1 MNMDVKTNV
10 IKRNGEEVVFDLSKI
25 VNAVKAANEEVDR
38 IHQMNEYQIVAVAD
52 NIAAQVGELP
62 HAVNVEDIQDMVERG
77 IMEMRGYEVAQKYVR
92 YRYRR
97 ELKRKSNTTDNGIL
111 SLIENI
117 NEEVTQENANK
128 NPVINSTQGN
138 YQPVIW
144 QSLTGRLRNSIHR

>member
-62 HAVNVEDIQDMVERG
+62 HAVNVEGDG
-77 IMEMRGYEVAQKYVR
+77 
-92 YRYRR
+92 
-97 ELKRKSNTTDNGIL
+97 
-111 SLIENI
+111 
-117 NEEVTQENANK
+117 
-128 NPVINSTQGN
+128 
-138 YQPVIW
+138 
-144 QSLTGRLRNSIHR
+144 